1 MELGGDAINRPE
13 VPTKWG
19 KSQTNGSKAAS
30 RLLSTLA
37 RQQVASSRS
46 RSCLIAVD
54 GFLGSVWDSIISD
67 AEETLDNSSVK
78 CVTVDMGS
86 YFKPNEELERML
98 VSVLASDKFF
108 GRIFDG
114 DLEDLLDLDR
124 IRSLRRQLD
133 EYRKKKT
140 VSDYSSRV
148 AVFCHGFGARA
159 LFLTYFY

>member
-1 MELGGDAINRPE
+1 
-13 VPTKWG
+13 
-19 KSQTNGSKAAS
+19 
-30 RLLSTLA
+30 
-37 RQQVASSRS
+37 
-46 RSCLIAVD
+46 
-54 GFLGSVWDSIISD
+54 
-67 AEETLDNSSVK
+67 
-78 CVTVDMGS
+78 MGS